1 MTFRD
6 RETTIKS
13 DLNSSAV
20 LADRK
25 ITGISREN
33 QKKNMG
39 FAMVKSAVID
49 GLEVREVCV
58 EADIG
63 NGLPV
68 FHMVGYLSSE
78 VKEAGERVRTAIRH
92 TKVRLQPQRMVV
104 NLSPA
109 DIRKKGASFDLPI
122 AAALVLAS
130 GSIENRCQNKV
141 LMIGELSLDAKVRKV
156 KGILPTVS
164 FARKHGFEI
173 CVIPQENEAEGHLVP
188 GIEVIGVSTLS
199 EVWEF
204 LEEGKKPH
212 WVSVSVRKEKR
223 TAGRLN
229 YADIKGQS
237 VLKRASEVAAAGEHN
252 ILYIGPPGSGK
263 TMAAQRLGTILPDL
277 DERTS
282 METTTIY
289 SAAGLL
295 DETSP
300 LVVRPPC
307 REVHHTVTKAALLG
321 GGRYPSPGE
330 LSLANGGVLFLDELS
345 EFQRPVLDALREPL
359 ETKQVRIT
367 RKQGTYLFPANVL
380 VAAAMNPCPC
390 GNYPNLEQCRCTPG
404 EIHRYLSKVSQPFLD
419 RMDLCVETPKV
430 SYREL
435 MSDNQ
440 NVTSESILKKV
451 IQAREI
457 QRERYQGRMYATNSG
472 MNLDE
477 IRRFCCLEEKAQ
489 RMMERAFEM
498 LGLTARTYFRTLR
511 VARTIADLEESE
523 QIRGCH
529 LAEAISYR
537 MVDQKIWGNQKR

>member
-1 MTFRD
+1 M
-6 RETTIKS
+6 
-13 DLNSSAV
+13 
-20 LADRK
+20 
-25 ITGISREN
+25 
-33 QKKNMG
+33 
-39 FAMVKSAVID
+39 
-49 GLEVREVCV
+49 
-58 EADIG
+58 
-63 NGLPV
+63 
-68 FHMVGYLSSE
+68 
-78 VKEAGERVRTAIRH
+78 
-92 TKVRLQPQRMVV
+92 
-104 NLSPA
+104 
-109 DIRKKGASFDLPI
+109 
-122 AAALVLAS
+122 
-130 GSIENRCQNKV
+130 
-141 LMIGELSLDAKVRKV
+141 
-156 KGILPTVS
+156 
-164 FARKHGFEI
+164 
-173 CVIPQENEAEGHLVP
+173 
-188 GIEVIGVSTLS
+188 
-199 EVWEF
+199 
-204 LEEGKKPH
+204 
-212 WVSVSVRKEKR
+212 
-223 TAGRLN
+223 
-229 YADIKGQS
+229 
-237 VLKRASEVAAAGEHN
+237 
-252 ILYIGPPGSGK
+252 
-263 TMAAQRLGTILPDL
+263 
-277 DERTS
+277 
-282 METTTIY
+282 
-289 SAAGLL
+289 
-295 DETSP
+295 
-300 LVVRPPC
+300 
-307 REVHHTVTKAALLG
+307 TKAALLG

-523 QIRGCH
+523 RIRGCH

>member
-237 VLKRASEVAAAGEHN
+237 VLKRASEVAAAGGHN
-252 ILYIGPPGSGK
+252 ILYIGPPGSGACVK
-263 TMAAQRLGTILPDL
+263 IRL
-277 DERTS
+277 S
-282 METTTIY
+282 
-289 SAAGLL
+289 
-295 DETSP
+295 
-300 LVVRPPC
+300 
-307 REVHHTVTKAALLG
+307 
-321 GGRYPSPGE
+321 
-330 LSLANGGVLFLDELS
+330 
-345 EFQRPVLDALREPL
+345 
-359 ETKQVRIT
+359 
-367 RKQGTYLFPANVL
+367 
-380 VAAAMNPCPC
+380 
-390 GNYPNLEQCRCTPG
+390 
-404 EIHRYLSKVSQPFLD
+404 
-419 RMDLCVETPKV
+419 
-430 SYREL
+430 
-435 MSDNQ
+435 
-440 NVTSESILKKV
+440 
-451 IQAREI
+451 
-457 QRERYQGRMYATNSG
+457 
-472 MNLDE
+472 
-477 IRRFCCLEEKAQ
+477 
-489 RMMERAFEM
+489 
-498 LGLTARTYFRTLR
+498 
-511 VARTIADLEESE
+511 
-523 QIRGCH
+523 
-529 LAEAISYR
+529 
-537 MVDQKIWGNQKR
+537 